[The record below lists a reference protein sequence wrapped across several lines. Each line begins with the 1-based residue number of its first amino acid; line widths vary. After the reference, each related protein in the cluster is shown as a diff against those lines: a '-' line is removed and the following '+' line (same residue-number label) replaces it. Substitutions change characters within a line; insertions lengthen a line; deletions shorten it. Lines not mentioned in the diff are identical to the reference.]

1 MISRDKKIFIGGA
14 WPYANNSLHVGH
26 LAALLP
32 GDVIA
37 RFFRLNGNEVIY
49 VSGTDCHGTPITERA
64 KREGV
69 SPYDIALSYHK
80 EFSKNFNDL
89 DFSYDMY
96 TATFEEYH
104 KSEVQKMILRMY
116 EKGYFYVREEEQ
128 DYCEYCECALSDREV
143 IGECPNCGS
152 VAKGDQC
159 DACLSSFDSK
169 ELENKR
175 CIYCG
180 NDTSIRKTK
189 HLVFLLSKFQSVLE
203 SLKKNN
209 GDNWRCNAV
218 NETDKYLKQG
228 LPDRTATR
236 AIDWGIEIPIEEV
249 KDKRL
254 YVWFDA
260 VLGYLTT
267 GKRVAE
273 ERGISFSEFIKD
285 DSVESYYIHGKD
297 NIPFHTVIFPALI
310 LALEEN
316 IQLPKHII
324 SSEYINFND
333 EKMSKSK
340 GNFKSLN
347 DLLNQFQSDMLRFY
361 ILYISPEKKDANFS
375 IENMIQMY
383 NKFLCGGFGN
393 FVNRNLSFVMK
404 KFEGKLP
411 MGKVDSE
418 VVKYVCGLYE
428 EFATYISQGDMRKY
442 LTGIIDFIQY
452 ANKYYDDSMP
462 WIYAKNDLAKFYN
475 ITSTCVFIMAN
486 MINLFLPALPNGTEK
501 LAKMLGITEKKWEVS
516 FYNRELVLDYV
527 EVLYDKVDDKILEN

>member
-1 MISRDKKIFIGGA
+1 MNNKNIFIGGA

-64 KREGV
+64 KREKT
-69 SPYDIALSYHK
+69 SPYEIALSYHK
-80 EFSKNFNDL
+80 EFSKNFKDL

-96 TATFEEYH
+96 TATFENYH
-104 KSEVQKMILRMY
+104 KKEVQAFILKMY
-116 EKGYFYVREEEQ
+116 ENGYFYVQEEEQ
-128 DYCEYCECALSDREV
+128 DYCEHCSCALSDREV
-143 IGECPNCGS
+143 VGECPICGS
-152 VAKGDQC
+152 IAKGDQC
-159 DACLSSFDSK
+159 DACLSSFESRDLK
-169 ELENKR
+169 NRK

-180 NDTSIRKTK
+180 RETLVKKTN
-189 HLVFLLSKFQSVLE
+189 HLVFSLSKFQSKIE
-203 SLKKNN
+203 ELKCKNQK
-209 GDNWRCNAV
+209 NWRWNAV
-218 NETDKYLKQG
+218 NETEKYLKDG

-236 AIDWGIEIPIEEV
+236 AIDWGIEIPIEGVE
-249 KDKRL
+249 DKRL

-273 ERGISFSEFIKD
+273 NRNIDFSEFMRD
-285 DSVESYYIHGKD
+285 ENVDSYYVHGKD

-310 LALEEN
+310 SALHMD
-316 IQLPKHII
+316 IQLPKYIV

-347 DLLNQFQSDMLRFY
+347 GLLEKFPSDMLRFY
-361 ILYISPEKKDANFS
+361 ILYINPEKKDSNFS
-375 IENMIQMY
+375 IENMILIY

-393 FVNRNLSFVMK
+393 FINRNLSFILK

-411 MGKVDSE
+411 SGAADSN
-418 VVKYVCGLYE
+418 VVNYISNLYK
-428 EFATYISQGDMRKY
+428 EFADYISHGEMRKY
-442 LTGIIDFIQY
+442 VLGIIDLIQY
-452 ANKYYDDSMP
+452 ANKYYDDNTP
-462 WIYAKNDLAKFYN
+462 WIYAKSDLDRFYE
-475 ITSTCVFIMAN
+475 ITRTCVFIMTN
-486 MINLFLPALPNGTEK
+486 MVNLFSPVLPKGTDS
-501 LAKMLGITEKKWEVS
+501 LAKMLGITERGWDVS
-516 FYNRELVLDYV
+516 YYDKELILDYV
-527 EVLYDKVDDKILEN
+527 DVLYEKMDEEYKEN